1 MLQKTNW
8 PPDYLQVW
16 LDRKARYEDLISSP
30 AHIVGAIEYYRTRPV
45 EFIED
50 WCQTFDPR
58 NAGTDAKS
66 TRMPLILFP
75 RQRDF
80 IEFLHECVK
89 GEAGGLIEKSR
100 DMGATW
106 LAVSFSAWLFLFV
119 PGATVGWGS
128 RKEALV
134 DRIGDMSSIFE
145 KIRFQLRSIP
155 RQFWPVKFTD
165 DNMSFMRIWAPSGE
179 SITGESGDDIGRGGR
194 TLIYF
199 KDESAHYEHPEAIE
213 AALSDNT
220 RVQIDISSVNGLG
233 NVFHRKREG
242 GLEWSPGNPATRG
255 KTNVFIMDWSDHPEK
270 TLAWY
275 NERQSRAIDDG
286 LLHIFRQEVDRNYAA
301 SVDGVVI
308 PAEWVKSAINA
319 HIKLGFEQ
327 HPNPKC
333 WAGLDV
339 ADGGGDRNALAI
351 REGITLR
358 SIEQWGERD
367 TGLTTRRALDAA
379 SYYARK
385 GRRVKVQYDS
395 VGVGSGV
402 KAESNRLADDDL
414 MPKHVTLASWNAGAQ
429 VLEPDA
435 RVIPDDDESSLNKD
449 FYSNLKAQAWWQL
462 RLRFERTHRAVE
474 ANDPNMYDQDELI
487 SLPADLPQ
495 LRTLQKELSQP
506 TMSKN
511 TRMKLLIDKQPE
523 GTKSPNLA
531 DAVVM
536 AYWPVDS
543 MAYDTSYEW
552 V

>member
-1 MLQKTNW
+1 MMLQKTNW
-8 PPDYLQVW
+8 PPDYIRIW
-16 LDRKARYEDLISSP
+16 HDRKARYENLISSP

-45 EFIED
+45 EFIEH

-58 NAGTDAKS
+58 NAGTNKP
-66 TRMPLILFP
+66 TRLPLILFP

-89 GEAGGLIEKSR
+89 GETGGLVEKSR

-106 LAVSFSAWLFLFV
+106 LAVSFSVWLFLFV

-155 RQFWPVKFTD
+155 RQFWPVKFNE
-165 DNMSFMRIWAPSGE
+165 DNMSFMRIYAASGE

-199 KDESAHYEHPEAIE
+199 KDESAHYEHPESIE

-242 GLEWSPGNPATRG
+242 GLEWEPGKPATRG

-270 TLAWY
+270 TQSWY
-275 NERQSRAIDDG
+275 NERETRAIDDG
-286 LLHIFRQEVDRNYAA
+286 LLHVFRQEVDRDYAA
-301 SVDGVVI
+301 SVEGVVI
-308 PAEWVKSAINA
+308 PAEWVRSSIDA
-319 HIKLGFEQ
+319 HVTLGFLEYKTDE
-327 HPNPKC
+327 NI
-333 WAGLDV
+333 AGLDV
-339 ADGGGDRNALAI
+339 ADGGGDRNAFA
-351 REGITLR
+351 RRRGVVLR
-358 SIEQWGERD
+358 YLEEWGERD
-367 TGLTTRRALDAA
+367 TGVTARRAVAA
-379 SYYARK
+379 ATPLP
-385 GRRVKVQYDS
+385 GQRVSVQYDS
-395 VGVGSGV
+395 IGVGSGV
-402 KAESNRLADDDL
+402 KAEINRLTDDGLLPDG
-414 MPKHVTLASWNAGAQ
+414 VSFASWNAGAA
-429 VLEPDA
+429 VLHPDRRVEPDD
-435 RVIPDDDESSLNKD
+435 RETPLNKD
-449 FYSNLKAQAWWQL
+449 FYQNLKAQAWWQL
-462 RLRFERTHRAVE
+462 RRRFEKTHRCVA
-474 ANDPNMYDQDELI
+474 DLTGQTRYDQYELI
-487 SLPADLPQ
+487 SLPSDLPL

-506 TMSKN
+506 TASKG
-511 TRMKLLIDKQPE
+511 TRMRMVIDKQPE
-523 GTKSPNLA
+523 GTRSPNLA

-536 AYWPVDS
+536 AYWPVSDGLYDS
-543 MAYDTSYEW
+543 MSW